1 MEGVMRRVRFLG
13 LVLAAGGISP
23 AVAAPAWTPA
33 ENDVP
38 LKIVEINR
46 TKTATEVR
54 IQTSEAMKEACWSM
68 AGPNSPYL
76 LAAERRYRL
85 IGGEGIAACPKSRS
99 YAEGG
104 TMVLRFEPLKPG
116 VKEFSLIEGV
126 GGESALLDP
135 DSATRRYWNFLHIK
149 VE

>member
-1 MEGVMRRVRFLG
+1 MPRVRLCG
-13 LVLAAGGISP
+13 LILAAGAAAP
-23 AVAAPAWTPA
+23 AAAGPAWTPA
-33 ENDVP
+33 EGDVP
-38 LKIVEINR
+38 LTIVQYSR
-46 TKTATEVR
+46 TATATEIR
-54 IQTSEAMKEACWSM
+54 IQTREAMKDACWSM

-85 IGGEGIAACPKSRS
+85 IGGEGIAACPKSRD

-116 VKEFSLIEGV
+116 VKELSLIEGV

>member
-1 MEGVMRRVRFLG
+1 MRNLGLFG
-13 LVLAAGGISP
+13 LVLAAAAASP
-23 AVAAPAWTPA
+23 ALAAPAWTPA

-38 LKIVEINR
+38 LKIVEVNR
-46 TKTATEVR
+46 TAAATAIR

-68 AGPNSPYL
+68 AGPNAPYL

-85 IGGEGIAACPKSRS
+85 IGGEGIAACPKSRD

-104 TMVLRFEPLKPG
+104 TMVLRFEPLKAG

-135 DSATRRYWNFLHIK
+135 ESATRRYWNFLHIK

>member
-1 MEGVMRRVRFLG
+1 MRKIIGFG
-13 LVLAAGGISP
+13 LMLAVGTPSA
-23 AVAAPAWTPA
+23 ALAAPAWTPA
-33 ENDVP
+33 ENEVP
-38 LKIVEINR
+38 LKIVEVNR
-46 TKTATEVR
+46 TKTATEIR
-54 IQTSEAMKEACWSM
+54 IQTGEAMKDACWSM

-116 VKEFSLIEGV
+116 AKEFSLIEGV

-149 VE
+149 LD

>member
-1 MEGVMRRVRFLG
+1 MRSIHFFG
-13 LVLAAGGISP
+13 LVLAAAAVSP
-23 AVAAPAWTPA
+23 AAAGPVWTPA

-38 LKIVEINR
+38 LKIVQFSR
-46 TKTATEVR
+46 TAAATEIR

-68 AGPNSPYL
+68 IGPHAPYL
-76 LAAERRYRL
+76 LAGERRYRL
-85 IGGEGIAACPKSRS
+85 IGGEGIAACPKSRD

-149 VE
+149 VD

>member
-1 MEGVMRRVRFLG
+1 MGVVRFFG
-13 LVLAAGGISP
+13 LVLAAAGVSP
-23 AVAAPAWTPA
+23 ALAGPAWTPA
-33 ENDVP
+33 ENDAP
-38 LKIVEINR
+38 LTIVQFSR
-46 TKTATEVR
+46 TAAATEIR
-54 IQTSEAMKEACWSM
+54 IQTREAMKEACWSM
-68 AGPNSPYL
+68 TGPNSPYL

-85 IGGEGIAACPKSRS
+85 IGGEGIAACPKSRDYS
-99 YAEGG
+99 EGG
-104 TMVLRFEPLKPG
+104 TMVLRFEPLKAG

>member
-1 MEGVMRRVRFLG
+1 M
-13 LVLAAGGISP
+13 
-23 AVAAPAWTPA
+23 
-33 ENDVP
+33 
-38 LKIVEINR
+38 
-46 TKTATEVR
+46 
-54 IQTSEAMKEACWSM
+54 
-68 AGPNSPYL
+68 
-76 LAAERRYRL
+76 AAERRYRL
-85 IGGEGIAACPKSRS
+85 VGGEGIAACPKNRD

-104 TMVLRFEPLKPG
+104 AMMLLFEPLKPG

>member
-1 MEGVMRRVRFLG
+1 MRAVRSLG
-13 LVLAAGGISP
+13 LMLAAGAVSP
-23 AVAAPAWTPA
+23 ATAAPAWVPA

-46 TKTATEVR
+46 TATATEIR
-54 IQTSEAMKEACWSM
+54 IQTGEAMKEACWSM
-68 AGPNSPYL
+68 TGWNSPYL

-85 IGGEGIAACPKSRS
+85 IGGEGIAACPKSRD

-135 DSATRRYWNFLHIK
+135 DAATRRYWNFLHIK

>member
-1 MEGVMRRVRFLG
+1 MRCNRFIG
-13 LVLAAGGISP
+13 FVLALGAVSP
-23 AVAAPAWTPA
+23 AMAAPAWTPA

-38 LKIVEINR
+38 LKIVEVNR
-46 TKTATEVR
+46 TKTSTELR
-54 IQTSEAMKEACWSM
+54 IQTGEAMKEACWSM
-68 AGPNSPYL
+68 TGPNAPYL

-85 IGGEGIAACPKSRS
+85 IGGEGIAGCPKSRD

-104 TMVLRFEPLKPG
+104 TMVLRFEPVKPG

-149 VE
+149 VD

>member
-1 MEGVMRRVRFLG
+1 MRSFGLLG
-13 LVLAAGGISP
+13 TLLAAGAASP
-23 AVAAPAWTPA
+23 GTAAPAWTPA

-38 LKIVEINR
+38 LKIVEVNR
-46 TKTATEVR
+46 TKAATEIR
-54 IQTSEAMKEACWSM
+54 IQTGEAMRGACWSM
-68 AGPNSPYL
+68 AGANSPYL

-135 DSATRRYWNFLHIK
+135 DSATRRYWNFLHVK

>member
-1 MEGVMRRVRFLG
+1 MRSVGFLG
-13 LVLAAGGISP
+13 LLLAAGGVSP
-23 AVAAPAWTPA
+23 AVAGPAWTPA

-38 LKIVEINR
+38 LKIVEVNR
-46 TKTATEVR
+46 TKTATEIR
-54 IQTSEAMKEACWSM
+54 IQTAEAMKEACWSM
-68 AGPNSPYL
+68 TGWNSPYL

-85 IGGEGIAACPKSRS
+85 IGGEGIAACPKSRD

-135 DSATRRYWNFLHIK
+135 DAATRRYWNFLHIK

>member
-1 MEGVMRRVRFLG
+1 MRCVRFLG
-13 LVLAAGGISP
+13 LVLAASVASP
-23 AVAAPAWTPA
+23 ALAAPAWTPA

-38 LKIVEINR
+38 LKIVEVNR
-46 TKTATEVR
+46 TKTATEIR
-54 IQTSEAMKEACWSM
+54 IQTGEAMKEACWSM
-68 AGPNSPYL
+68 TGWNSPYL

-85 IGGEGIAACPKSRS
+85 IGGEGIAACPKSRD

-135 DSATRRYWNFLHIK
+135 DAATRRYWNFLHIK
-149 VE
+149 VD

>member
-1 MEGVMRRVRFLG
+1 MDRVRLVG
-13 LVLAAGGISP
+13 LVLAVGAASP
-23 AVAAPAWTPA
+23 GAAAPAWTPA

-38 LKIVEINR
+38 LTIVQYSR
-46 TKTATEVR
+46 TATATEIR
-54 IQTSEAMKEACWSM
+54 IQVREAMKEACWSM
-68 AGPNSPYL
+68 TGTNSPYL

-85 IGGEGIAACPKSRS
+85 IGGEGIAACPKSRD
-99 YAEGG
+99 YPEGG
-104 TMVLRFEPLKPG
+104 TMVLRFEPLKAG

-135 DSATRRYWNFLHIK
+135 DAATRRYWNFLHVK

>member
-1 MEGVMRRVRFLG
+1 MRAMRFLG
-13 LVLAAGGISP
+13 LVLATSLVQP

-38 LKIVEINR
+38 LKIVEVNR

-54 IQTSEAMKEACWSM
+54 IQTGEAMKEACWSM
-68 AGPNSPYL
+68 TGWNSPYL

-116 VKEFSLIEGV
+116 VKQFSLIEGV

-135 DSATRRYWNFLHIK
+135 ESATRRYWNFLHVK
-149 VE
+149 VD